1 MLAPDASAVVVEFQ
15 RRRRLWLSIAVPCML
30 VFFATVFE
38 SFTMQALPSWVTYS
52 LAFSGLAG
60 WLISERI
67 IYRCPSCNAV
77 PKSGDGTPFS
87 PKQCHNCGVPLKRAN
102 APT

>member
-1 MLAPDASAVVVEFQ
+1 MPTVDASAVVVEFQ
-15 RRRRLWLSIAVPCML
+15 KRRRIWLRIAVPCML
-30 VFFATVFE
+30 VFFASVIE
-38 SFTMQALPSWVTYS
+38 SFTTQALPSWISYS
-52 LAFSGLAG
+52 LAFAGLMASF
-60 WLISERI
+60 ISERI

-87 PKQCHNCGVPLKRAN
+87 PYQCHKCGVLLKHAN